1 MVDAMLN
8 FKQSPFMEPAIQE
21 IFYGKPTTADLRL
34 LLPLAFPFLL
44 KILGSA
50 AGLATLPAEGEQ
62 DALEEVASWGYSEE
76 GFFYSFLAKGSETR
90 KKLESGSPFYLSKSA
105 TAEFFLPDSSGGL
118 LGSILVQGKVQGF
131 LLLELENPPS
141 EWQSLFLA
149 LFCQKLSSILED
161 APSIPIASK
170 GEAGSED
177 RKDRL
182 GQILFR
188 LSNSGDAVWELYR
201 KLGILKIRGPKGS
214 GKKTL
219 AKWVHRRE
227 SAGRGLLVIGVL
239 PEHGGKLEKSLEEWG
254 AMAQGGTLVFE
265 RIQEYSA
272 LQQKLLYEYATSE
285 RSRRPRLIF
294 LENSESSPAEEL
306 VFFRALLESNSLE
319 IPAWKTWSTV
329 DRRNAVSLI
338 FEDVR
343 EAQGRLDLSLSEEA
357 GRSLATSELDRNLE
371 DLRNSIEEGVLHS
384 SGREIREFAIQS
396 ERPQGVSMPEA
407 DDLDL
412 RKAVEALER
421 QKILLAYK
429 LFGGNQ
435 IRMSKALGISR
446 GSLQY
451 KLKNLGLG

>member
-1 MVDAMLN
+1 MLN
-8 FKQSPFMEPAIQE
+8 FKQSPSMEPAIQE
-21 IFYGKPTTADLRL
+21 IFYGRPATADLRL

-44 KILGSA
+44 KTLGSS
-50 AGLATLPAEGEQ
+50 AGLATLPAEGEE

-76 GFFYSFLAKGSETR
+76 GFFYSFLAKGSEIR
-90 KKLESGSPFYLSKSA
+90 RKLESSPPFYLPKSSN
-105 TAEFFLPDSSGGL
+105 AEFFLPDSSGGL
-118 LGSILVQGKVQGF
+118 LGSILVHGKVQGF
-131 LLLELENPPS
+131 LLLEIENPPS

-149 LFCQKLSSILED
+149 LFCQKLASILEN
-161 APSIPIASK
+161 APNISAASRNDV
-170 GEAGSED
+170 GSED
-177 RKDRL
+177 RKDQL

-188 LSNSGDAVWELYR
+188 LTKGGDVIWDLYR
-201 KLGILKIRGPKGS
+201 KSRVLKIRGPKGS

-239 PEHGGKLEKSLEEWG
+239 PEHGGKLEKSLEEWE
-254 AMAQGGTLVFE
+254 AMAPGGTLVFE

-285 RSRRPRLIF
+285 RNRPRLIF
-294 LENSESSPAEEL
+294 LENSESLPAEEL
-306 VFFRALLESNSLE
+306 VFFRTLLESNSLE
-319 IPAWKTWSTV
+319 IPPWKTWPTI
-329 DRRNAVSLI
+329 DRRNVISLI
-338 FEDVR
+338 FEEVR
-343 EAQGRLDLSLSEEA
+343 EAQGRFDLSLSEEA
-357 GRSLATSELDRNLE
+357 GRSLATPELDRNLE

>member
-1 MVDAMLN
+1 MLN
-8 FKQSPFMEPAIQE
+8 FKQSPFMEPGIQE
-21 IFYGKPTTADLRL
+21 IFYGRPAAADLRL
-34 LLPLAFPFLL
+34 LLPLAFPILL
-44 KILGSA
+44 KAIGSS
-50 AGLATLPAEGEQ
+50 AGLVTLPVEGEQ
-62 DALEEVASWGYSEE
+62 EALEEVASWGYPEE
-76 GFFYSFLAKGSETR
+76 GYFYSFLAKGSEAR
-90 KKLESGSPFYLSKSA
+90 KKLESVSPFYLPKSA
-105 TAEFFLPDSSGGL
+105 MAEFFLPESSGGL
-118 LGSILVQGKVQGF
+118 LGGILVQGKVQGF
-131 LLLELENPPS
+131 LLLEMEKSPS

-149 LFCQKLSSILED
+149 LFCQKLAWILEG
-161 APSIPIASK
+161 APSVSVIAK
-170 GEAGSED
+170 NEAGSED
-177 RKDRL
+177 RKDQL

-188 LSNSGDAVWELYR
+188 LSESGNSVWELYR

-227 SAGRGLLVIGVL
+227 SAGSGLLVIGVL
-239 PEHGGKLEKSLEEWG
+239 PEHGGKLEKSLEEWE
-254 AMAQGGTLVFE
+254 AMAQGGTLIFE

-294 LENSESSPAEEL
+294 LENSETSPAEEL

-319 IPAWKTWSTV
+319 IPAWKTWPTA
-329 DRRNAVSLI
+329 DRRIAVSLI
-338 FEDVR
+338 FEEVR
-343 EAQGRLDLSLSEEA
+343 EAQGRFDLSLSEEA
-357 GRSLATSELDRNLE
+357 ARSLAISELDRNLE

-396 ERPQGVSMPEA
+396 ERPQGVSMPDA